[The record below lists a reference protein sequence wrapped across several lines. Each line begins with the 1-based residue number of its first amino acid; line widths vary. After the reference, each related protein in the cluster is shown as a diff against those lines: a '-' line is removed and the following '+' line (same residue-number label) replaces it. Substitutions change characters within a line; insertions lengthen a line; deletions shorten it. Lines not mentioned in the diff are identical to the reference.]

1 MMRRRAALLILLTL
15 GALAAMQEPALA
27 QSPFA
32 VPGQE
37 AAPAAPEPGLFS
49 GMTRYIMAMQQEYYR
64 AMAGALRAVNLQQS
78 MAAVWGLV
86 SISFL
91 YGVFHAAGP
100 GHGKIVVTSYIL
112 ADEREV
118 KRGILIAFLSA
129 FAQAVT
135 AILAVGILAILIGLT
150 HRATA
155 DAVPLIERASFALI
169 AGVGAW
175 LLWQAF
181 RNEPAGHGHHGHEH
195 GHDHDHHH
203 DHPGHDD
210 HDHDHAHIPTPAEI
224 RAAGNR
230 GIRGM
235 AAMILSVGLRP
246 CTGAVLVLL
255 FSVTQGAFL
264 VGVMSAVVMSVGT
277 AITVSVLAL
286 LTVFSKRLAL
296 RVAGGVD
303 SPWAIRLERGLK
315 IAGGAVILLFGL
327 VLLVGSFTLPP
338 QPLL

>member
-1 MMRRRAALLILLTL
+1 MRWFLPALLIAFVFL
-15 GALAAMQEPALA
+15 GAIAGPALS

-37 AAPAAPEPGLFS
+37 AAPAASEPGI
-49 GMTRYIMAMQQEYYR
+49 GADVARYIMTMQQEYYR

-78 MAAVWGLV
+78 MAAVWALV
-86 SISFL
+86 SISFF

-100 GHGKIVVTSYIL
+100 GHGKIVISSYLL
-112 ADEREV
+112 ADERDL
-118 KRGILIAFLSA
+118 KRGILLSFLSA
-129 FAQAVT
+129 FAQAIT
-135 AILAVGILAILIGLT
+135 AILAVGILALILGLS

-155 DAVPLIERASFALI
+155 DAVPLIERLSFALL
-169 AGVGAW
+169 AGMGAW
-175 LLWQAF
+175 LIWRAF
-181 RNEPAGHGHHGHEH
+181 RGEH
-195 GHDHDHHH
+195 AHAHH
-203 DHPGHDD
+203 DHSHAPHAAAHGD
-210 HDHDHAHIPTPAEI
+210 HHDHAHMPTPAEI
-224 RAAGNR
+224 RAAR
-230 GIRGM
+230 GFRGM

-264 VGVMSAVVMSVGT
+264 VGVMSALVMSVGT

-286 LTVFSKRLAL
+286 LTVFSKNMAL

-303 SPWAIRLERGLK
+303 SPWTRHIEQGLK
-315 IAGGAVILLFGL
+315 IAGGAVILVFGL
-327 VLLVGSFTLPP
+327 TLLIGSFTQPP